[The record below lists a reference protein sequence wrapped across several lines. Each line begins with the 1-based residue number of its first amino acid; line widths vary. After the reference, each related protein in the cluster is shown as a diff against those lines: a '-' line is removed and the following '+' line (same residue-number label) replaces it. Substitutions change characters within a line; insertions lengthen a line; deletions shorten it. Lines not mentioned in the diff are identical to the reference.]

1 MPKTRA
7 PTLRDSVPSCAG
19 ETALL
24 PSAPSDS
31 STTDPELM
39 PAIVRRLDEAGVV
52 VAELNLRRPS
62 LDDVFLSLTGH
73 APANPGDP
81 GAGQPETGVAPE
93 RSLA

>member
-1 MPKTRA
+1 
-7 PTLRDSVPSCAG
+7 
-19 ETALL
+19 
-24 PSAPSDS
+24 
-31 STTDPELM
+31 
-39 PAIVRRLDEAGVV
+39 VV

-81 GAGQPETGVAPE
+81 GAGQPETGLAPE